1 MRLWIAFK
9 NYYLR
14 DTTQRNNRF
23 KPFISGCELLS
34 KIIIFVTR
42 HNENKKHYV
51 LILVV
56 NCFQKLLSSW
66 HDTTPVNQFKFYCL
80 LWIAFKNY
88 YLRDTT
94 QLKIFIC
101 SIPPCCELLSK
112 IIIFVT
118 RHNTSVNIR
127 FKFVVVNCFQK
138 LLSSWHDTTNFF
150 YIPNLFLLWIAF
162 KNYYLRDTTQQ
173 ATISKLQRCCCEL
186 LSKIIIFVTRHNQKY
201 NSRTEANVVNCFQK
215 LLSSWHDTTYRVSPH
230 IQFLLWIAFKNY
242 YLRDTT
248 QQKMVNAHSKLGC
261 ELLSKIIIFVTRH
274 NLNQKN
280 LLPQEVFEVFSEFK
294 ILLFLVL
301 ILP

>member
-138 LLSSWHDTTNFF
+138 LLSSWHDTTMESFKL
-150 YIPNLFLLWIAF
+150 PVVALWIAF

-173 ATISKLQRCCCEL
+173 GIERVVKSYCCEL
-186 LSKIIIFVTRHNQKY
+186 LSKIIIFVTRHNK
-201 NSRTEANVVNCFQK
+201 NGVLCSSCTVVNCFQK
-215 LLSSWHDTTYRVSPH
+215 LLSSWHDTTGGSTALNR
-230 IQFLLWIAFKNY
+230 IRLWIAFKNY

-248 QQKMVNAHSKLGC
+248 QQ
-261 ELLSKIIIFVTRH
+261 
-274 NLNQKN
+274 
-280 LLPQEVFEVFSEFK
+280 
-294 ILLFLVL
+294 LFQS
-301 ILP
+301 IM